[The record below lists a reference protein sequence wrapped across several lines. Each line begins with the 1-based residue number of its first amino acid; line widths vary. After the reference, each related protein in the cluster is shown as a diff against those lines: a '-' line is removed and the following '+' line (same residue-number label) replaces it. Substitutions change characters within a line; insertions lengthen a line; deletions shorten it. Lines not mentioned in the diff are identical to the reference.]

1 MLGAVFLNADM
12 SHYVITIF
20 SKIHDIVHHNVYVH
34 ICWHMHVGLFL
45 SITSIHSYVSLLVE
59 SLFFIFCFVNQ
70 AIINRNITPSST
82 PTIITL
88 NMIHT
93 TMIFPLQQCILVCFT
108 SLGGS
113 GDIDDLGSLTG
124 SGSGGAGLSAGS
136 TRGLG
141 LNMGGRSIGRGG
153 GGGGGGGGIA
163 NIEYCGGD
171 GEGIR
176 TGMGMAMW
184 CTGHGSPSHVERVD
198 CTERDVPS
206 AG

>member
-1 MLGAVFLNADM
+1 
-12 SHYVITIF
+12 
-20 SKIHDIVHHNVYVH
+20 
-34 ICWHMHVGLFL
+34 
-45 SITSIHSYVSLLVE
+45 
-59 SLFFIFCFVNQ
+59 
-70 AIINRNITPSST
+70 
-82 PTIITL
+82 
-88 NMIHT
+88 
-93 TMIFPLQQCILVCFT
+93 
-108 SLGGS
+108 LGGS

-141 LNMGGRSIGRGG
+141 LNMGGRSIGR
-153 GGGGGGGGIA
+153 GGGGGGGIA